1 MCVWTLGESLV
12 SVVSVQLVANQ
23 CQYVCSCVRQS
34 VLMGTVLLGQQL
46 GCLKGI
52 TRLFVSLT
60 VMAELSG
67 GVLESIPL
75 NINAITDSHFI
86 RNWALNLCH

>member
-1 MCVWTLGESLV
+1 VDAYHFRTSGP
-12 SVVSVQLVANQ
+12 AI
-23 CQYVCSCVRQS
+23 
-34 VLMGTVLLGQQL
+34 G
-46 GCLKGI
+46 LKGI